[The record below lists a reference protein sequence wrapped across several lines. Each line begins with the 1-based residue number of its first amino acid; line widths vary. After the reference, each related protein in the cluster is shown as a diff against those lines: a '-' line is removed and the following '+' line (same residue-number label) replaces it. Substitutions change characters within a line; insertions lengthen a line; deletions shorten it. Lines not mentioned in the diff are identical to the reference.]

1 MKILY
6 SINYM
11 QRDLY
16 TIEYKSK
23 YLMVYRS
30 SGLNAG
36 RAGRILP
43 FCMLATPSRPTI
55 RGEVPGYI
63 YKEFYFEGVF
73 RSHTKNPSKFGT
85 NIANFLLDIE
95 EFLKDK
101 LPQQIDYSY
110 IDNYKDLLPVAIR
123 INTELEESIK
133 GLKPFDW
140 STL

>member
-11 QRDLY
+11 LRDLY
-16 TIEYKSK
+16 TIEYQSK

-55 RGEVPGYI
+55 SSEVPGYI
-63 YKEFYFEGVF
+63 YKEFYFDGNF
-73 RSHTKNPSKFGT
+73 IPHAKNPSKFGS

-101 LPQQIDYSY
+101 LPQEIDYSY
-110 IDNYKDLLPVAIR
+110 INSYKDLLPVALR
-123 INTELEESIK
+123 INTELEESIE
-133 GLKPFDW
+133 GIAPFDW